1 MLGAVAVVGGGGV
14 AGATAI
20 SSTAPRTFS
29 VTRLQAL
36 EISTVVG
43 FVRAYNRADLKSA
56 LSYLW
61 KGRSDT
67 YSKTTATDCDYR
79 RQTTK
84 KTYVFRQGFIRWLR
98 GRFRD
103 HDRLTIGRI
112 FDENPAQPVGVV
124 GVEYSRR
131 TSDTLRKLGYPNGI
145 VPQASQKLPLH
156 FQGGLAKFPFFGLAS
171 PSAPT
176 PNPECKLV
184 RAKRG

>member
-1 MLGAVAVVGGGGV
+1 MMGAVAALIGGGV
-14 AGATAI
+14 AGATAT

-36 EISTVVG
+36 EISAVVG

-56 LSYLW
+56 LSYLA
-61 KGRSDT
+61 KRQPGQT
-67 YSKTTATDCDYR
+67 TTTATDCDYR

-84 KTYVFRQGFIRWLR
+84 VYALRQGFIRWLR
-98 GRFRD
+98 GRFAD

-131 TSDTLRKLGYPNGI
+131 TSDTLRELGYPNGI
-145 VPQASQKLPLH
+145 VPQGTQKLPFV
-156 FQGGLAKFPFFGLAS
+156 FQSGLAKFPFFGLAS

-184 RAKRG
+184 PAPRE